1 MSVWV
6 AAQAVIASAA
16 TVTALGVLARW
27 GPVRWVFR
35 RLISDPFR
43 DWFRHEIREVVSEE
57 LDGRPIMNGEGIATV
72 RKIRSDVDEIKA
84 LVTALINGDRGA

>member
-43 DWFRHEIREVVSEE
+43 DWFRYEIREVVSEE
-57 LDGRPIMNGEGIATV
+57 LDGRPWTNGKGYRLMGRIADHMGI
-72 RKIRSDVDEIKA
+72 DMDE
-84 LVTALINGDRGA
+84 L